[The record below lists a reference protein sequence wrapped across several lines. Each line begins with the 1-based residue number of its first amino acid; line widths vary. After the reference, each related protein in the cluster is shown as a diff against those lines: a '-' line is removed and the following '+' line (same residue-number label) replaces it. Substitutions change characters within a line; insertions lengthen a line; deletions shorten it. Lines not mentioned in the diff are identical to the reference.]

1 MLIVIKSWFRRYF
14 SDPEAV
20 FLFFLLLTILF
31 AFMFFGK
38 MMAPVVVSIMIAYLL
53 EWPVQQLRRRLKFPR
68 LLAVSIVFT
77 GFLALLAYAIFGLLP
92 LLSEQISNLVSQWPT
107 LVSRGQALLL
117 QLPDRYPGYISSDQL
132 QNFIVQFKTGLLKFG
147 QVVLSH
153 SLSSI
158 SNLIMLMVY
167 LVLVPLLVFF
177 FLKDQQAILAW
188 VGRVLPKDRGV
199 MQRIWQDI
207 HRQLGNYIRGKV
219 IEIVIVGI
227 VSYVAFLFLGLQ
239 YAALLG
245 VLVGVSVLVPF
256 IGAVVVTI
264 PVLLIGF
271 VDWGWGPHFIYLS
284 LIYTIIITL
293 DANVL
298 VPVLFSEAVNLHPI
312 AIIIAIL
319 GFGGLWGFWGV
330 FFAIPLASVVKA
342 IITAWPVQQAEKI

>member
-20 FLFFLLLTILF
+20 FLFFLLLTILL

-38 MMAPVVVSIMIAYLL
+38 MMAPVVASIMIAYLL
-53 EWPVQQLRRRLKFPR
+53 EWPVQQLLQRLKFPR
-68 LLAVSIVFT
+68 LLAVSLVFT

-117 QLPDRYPGYISSDQL
+117 QLPDRYPGYISGDQL

-207 HRQLGNYIRGKV
+207 NRQLGNYIRGKV
-219 IEIVIVGI
+219 IEIMIVGI
-227 VSYVAFLFLGLQ
+227 VSYVAFLFLELQ

-271 VDWGWGPHFIYLS
+271 VDWGWGPHFIYLC

-342 IITAWPVQQAEKI
+342 IIAAWPVQQAEKI